1 MKISESSQQR
11 EGNKVFPERASA
23 LEKVVPGGGGDTLL
37 YNPYRYVPAQMVC
50 FFFRRF
56 GLTTGIDL
64 SHFGPGSGM
73 VFEEEYERI

>member
-1 MKISESSQQR
+1 MKAASRGR
-11 EGNKVFPERASA
+11 EIKFIPERANA

-50 FFFRRF
+50 VFFLVCFF
-56 GLTTGIDL
+56 P
-64 SHFGPGSGM
+64 HFGPGSGM

>member
-1 MKISESSQQR
+1 MKAASRGR
-11 EGNKVFPERASA
+11 EIKFIPERANA

-50 FFFRRF
+50 FF
-56 GLTTGIDL
+56 

>member
-1 MKISESSQQR
+1 M
-11 EGNKVFPERASA
+11 
-23 LEKVVPGGGGDTLL
+23 PGGGGDTLL
-37 YNPYRYVPAQMVC
+37 YNPYGYVPTQMVWV
-50 FFFRRF
+50 FFRRF

>member
-1 MKISESSQQR
+1 M
-11 EGNKVFPERASA
+11 
-23 LEKVVPGGGGDTLL
+23 PGGGGDTLL
-37 YNPYRYVPAQMVC
+37 YNPYGHVPAQMVC